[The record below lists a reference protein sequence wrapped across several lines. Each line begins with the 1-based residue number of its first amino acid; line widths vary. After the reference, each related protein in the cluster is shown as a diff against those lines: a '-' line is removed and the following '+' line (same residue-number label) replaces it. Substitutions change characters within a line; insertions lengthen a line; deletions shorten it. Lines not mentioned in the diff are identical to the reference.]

1 MIHLRRVRAV
11 NHAEVS
17 GLDRRAGFSGTAAAA
32 GAALIAGLLIVYIIY
47 DELLSREQG

>member
-1 MIHLRRVRAV
+1 MIHLQRVRAV

-32 GAALIAGLLIVYIIY
+32 LAFIAGLLIVYIIY
-47 DELLSREQG
+47 DELFSREQG